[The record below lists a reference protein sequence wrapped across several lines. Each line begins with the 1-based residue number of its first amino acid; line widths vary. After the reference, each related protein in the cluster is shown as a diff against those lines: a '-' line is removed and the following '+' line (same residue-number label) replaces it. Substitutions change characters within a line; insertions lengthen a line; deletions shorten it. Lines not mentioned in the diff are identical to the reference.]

1 MPYSLGLCIKT
12 GSKFFT
18 KMAFVQR
25 PSRVGQR
32 ADQKEASRF
41 KMGTL
46 DVAELAPDIISIGT
60 APYHI
65 VMDLCAC

>member
-1 MPYSLGLCIKT
+1 VPYSLGLCIESD
-12 GSKFFT
+12 GKFFT

-41 KMGTL
+41 EMGTL
-46 DVAELAPDIISIGT
+46 NVAELAPDIISIGT

-65 VMDLCAC
+65 MMDPC